1 MEENAIIHEELD
13 VIARVSN
20 LKEKGFISSING
32 QMLFLKSDSICVH
45 GDNEKALDFIKL
57 VKKTLY

>member
-13 VIARVSN
+13 VLARVVN

-32 QMLFLKSDSICVH
+32 HMLFLKSDSICVH
-45 GDNEKALDFIKL
+45 GDNEKALEFIKL
-57 VKKTLY
+57 VRKALY

>member
-13 VIARVSN
+13 VLARVVN

-32 QMLFLKSDSICVH
+32 HMLFLKVILFVFM
-45 GDNEKALDFIKL
+45 EIMKKL
-57 VKKTLY
+57 LNL